1 MDDLT
6 IRGFDAIAGINER
19 GVATPGQKVGQQGF
33 MDMLKSAVD
42 QVNEIQ
48 HESGRLEDAV
58 ASGEN
63 MNIHQAIIAGE
74 KAGLSFRLMMQVRNK
89 LLDAY
94 QEVSRMQI

>member
-6 IRGFDAIAGINER
+6 IRGFESLAGINER
-19 GVATPGQKVGQQGF
+19 GVVTPGRPADSQGF
-33 MDMLKSAVD
+33 VELLKGAVD
-42 QVNEIQ
+42 TVNQIQ

-58 ASGEN
+58 ARGEN

-74 KAGLSFRLMMQVRNK
+74 KAGLSFQLLMQVRNK